1 MAAAD
6 ITLKVGDTL
15 LADCTY
21 RDPNGASVNLDTAGI
36 TIKSSACFERGGSVT
51 HDPLEVT
58 LYDQSTRPGEYRIR
72 GETSDWPAGQHVLWD
87 VRYFKGQDSFSSRT
101 LAIQMLP
108 QIS

>member
-15 LADCTY
+15 IADCTY
-21 RDPNGASVNLDTAGI
+21 RDADGTPVNLATAGI
-36 TIKSSACFERGGSVT
+36 TIKSCACFESNGVISK
-51 HDPLEVT
+51 HPLEVT
-58 LYDQSTRPGEYRIR
+58 LYDQATRPGEYRIR
-72 GETSDWPAGQHVLWD
+72 GATADWPAGQRVSWD
-87 VRYFKGQDSFSSRT
+87 VRYFKGQDSFSTRT